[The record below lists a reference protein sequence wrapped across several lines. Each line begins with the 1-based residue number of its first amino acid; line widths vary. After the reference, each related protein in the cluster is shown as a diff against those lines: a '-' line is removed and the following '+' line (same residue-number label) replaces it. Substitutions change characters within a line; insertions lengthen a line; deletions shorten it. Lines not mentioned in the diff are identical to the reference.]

1 MFIRHLALLNPIQFI
16 ANTTIKFLIKRFDV
30 NTVAFTLI
38 NVLYQTAKSLISSVG
53 IFPTLRILRD
63 IRKFL
68 STYDGKIDQSY
79 FELINFLN
87 PPSAHTTPFTPSVPL
102 AHPRVRG
109 HQGGIGY
116 QGWAA
121 TRSIGY
127 SRVRREGYSWA
138 PEGHSPYLVETVS
151 LALNPLPHPSP

>member
-87 PPSAHTTPFTPSVPL
+87 PPSAHTTPFTLPL
-102 AHPRVRG
+102 GVSGTRDTRG
-109 HQGGIGY
+109 YASGPGGGR
-116 QGWAA
+116 GM
-121 TRSIGY
+121 
-127 SRVRREGYSWA
+127 
-138 PEGHSPYLVETVS
+138 
-151 LALNPLPHPSP
+151 

>member
-38 NVLYQTAKSLISSVG
+38 NVLYHTAKSLISSVG

-87 PPSAHTTPFTPSVPL
+87 PPSAHTTPFTLPVSGTR
-102 AHPRVRG
+102 AHPRVR
-109 HQGGIGY
+109 Q
-116 QGWAA
+116 WAA
-121 TRSIGY
+121 TRSIEY

-151 LALNPLPHPSP
+151 LALNPLPHP

>member
-87 PPSAHTTPFTPSVPL
+87 PPSAHTTPFTLPLGVSGTRAASGPPLGVSGTLGSVGKGI
-102 AHPRVRG
+102 VG
-109 HQGGIGY
+109 H
-116 QGWAA
+116 
-121 TRSIGY
+121 
-127 SRVRREGYSWA
+127 RRDI
-138 PEGHSPYLVETVS
+138 HLI
-151 LALNPLPHPSP
+151 L

>member
-38 NVLYQTAKSLISSVG
+38 NVLYHTAKSLISSVG

-87 PPSAHTTPFTPSVPL
+87 PPSAHTTPFTPSSIGYQG
-102 AHPRVRG
+102 HPRVR
-109 HQGGIGY
+109 Q
-116 QGWAA
+116 WAA

>member
-87 PPSAHTTPFTPSVPL
+87 PPSAHTTPFTTPFSRESGTTSALSTP
-102 AHPRVRG
+102 
-109 HQGGIGY
+109 
-116 QGWAA
+116 AA
-121 TRSIGY
+121 TRAPGRY
-127 SRVRREGYSWA
+127 RGPGTPESREKGTPVGR
-138 PEGHSPYLVETVS
+138 H
-151 LALNPLPHPSP
+151 

>member
-38 NVLYQTAKSLISSVG
+38 NVLYHTAKSLISSVG

-87 PPSAHTTPFTPSVPL
+87 PPSAHTTPFTLPL
-102 AHPRVRG
+102 GVSGTRDTLIPVGVRVR
-109 HQGGIGY
+109 Q
-116 QGWAA
+116 WAA

>member
-1 MFIRHLALLNPIQFI
+1 MFIRHLALLNPIQLI

-102 AHPRVRG
+102 ARG

>member
-87 PPSAHTTPFTPSVPL
+87 PPSAHTTPFTTPAGTTSALSPRAPGRYRVPGT
-102 AHPRVRG
+102 PE
-109 HQGGIGY
+109 
-116 QGWAA
+116 
-121 TRSIGY
+121 
-127 SRVRREGYSWA
+127 SREKGTPVGR
-138 PEGHSPYLVETVS
+138 H
-151 LALNPLPHPSP
+151 